1 MTDYTRRVL
10 DRAQELRRLEHA
22 AVALSVSPR
31 RDLRGWIAAAVAA
44 LISLIPSI
52 SAAQMLIP

>member
-1 MTDYTRRVL
+1 MTDYTRSVL

-22 AVALSVSPR
+22 AIALSTSPR
-31 RDLRGWIAAAVAA
+31 HDLRGWIAAGIAA
-44 LISLIPSI
+44 LMSLIPSI

>member
-1 MTDYTRRVL
+1 MTDYTRSVL

-22 AVALSVSPR
+22 AIALNAAPR
-31 RDLRGWIAAAVAA
+31 HDLRGWIAAGIAA
-44 LISLIPSI
+44 LMSLIPSI